1 MNNIIWHD
9 DSCNIQDIE
18 ILEEVLYVDLI
29 GGKTD
34 FKLINEEQNLYEKA
48 GKLYISTVTY
58 TDNNTKVMVTPIDFI
73 DKIRSSNFQN
83 YKYDNFENW
92 KKVANGFHIE
102 GDNFVTYDGEVIDG
116 KKDKYFND
124 FNGFLIEGDNFV
136 TYDGEVIDGKK
147 DKYFNDFKVV
157 TFAKTP
163 ERGFETLHTELIKK
177 LVLFKVQGYTIVFR
191 IMPTLEPYYMVY
203 FEDKKIKWGFVC
215 STVITI
221 VKNPRFVEDKVI
233 TNV

>member
-124 FNGFLIEGDNFV
+124 F
-136 TYDGEVIDGKK
+136 
-147 DKYFNDFKVV
+147 KVV